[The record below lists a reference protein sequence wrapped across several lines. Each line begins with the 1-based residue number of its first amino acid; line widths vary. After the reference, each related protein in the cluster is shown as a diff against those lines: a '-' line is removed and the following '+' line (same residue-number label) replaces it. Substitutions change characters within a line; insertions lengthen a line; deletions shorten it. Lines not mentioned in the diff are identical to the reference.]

1 MLNIQG
7 LMKQAQAMQKKMQEA
22 QEKLAETEVNGT
34 SGNGMVSVILN
45 GKSEMKKITID
56 KSLVNA
62 DDTEFWLHT
71 MRLMQRL
78 KLWPKRG

>member
-34 SGNGMVSVILN
+34 SGNVRNS
-45 GKSEMKKITID
+45 KRKIGD
-56 KSLVNA
+56 EKNY
-62 DDTEFWLHT
+62 H
-71 MRLMQRL
+71 
-78 KLWPKRG
+78 